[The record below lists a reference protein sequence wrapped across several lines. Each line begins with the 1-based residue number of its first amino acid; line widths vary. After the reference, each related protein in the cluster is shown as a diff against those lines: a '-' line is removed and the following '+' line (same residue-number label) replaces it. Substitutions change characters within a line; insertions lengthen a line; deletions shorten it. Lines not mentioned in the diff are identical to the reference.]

1 MLEIYVFTT
10 PWMRDNKVAYLEKG
24 MDDWT
29 EHVREYGKGLR
40 STLG

>member
-1 MLEIYVFTT
+1 
-10 PWMRDNKVAYLEKG
+10 MRNNKVAYLEVTEKG